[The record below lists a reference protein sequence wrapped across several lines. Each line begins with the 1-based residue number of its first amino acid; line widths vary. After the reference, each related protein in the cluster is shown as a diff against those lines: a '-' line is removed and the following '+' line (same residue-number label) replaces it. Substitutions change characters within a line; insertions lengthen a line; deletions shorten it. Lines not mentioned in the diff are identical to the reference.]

1 MEKRNLAD
9 FINFSENP
17 IDDISW
23 NNEMRNE
30 YNKNGI
36 LSLKNFLTEYS
47 IGILKEESISKIEYA
62 YFNPKEHNVYLKPGD
77 NSFPKNHPR
86 NINVFSSKGCI
97 TDDII
102 DKQSPLR
109 VIYNSL
115 IFKHFISVV
124 TGQEKL
130 FPYKDKLSSINI
142 HYARKGEE
150 LGWHFDNSS
159 FAITLMINDVSIG
172 GEFEYTSQIRGE
184 KILKT
189 KEYQNVFNVLND
201 NFSTKIASM
210 KAGGLLLFNGKNS
223 MHRVTKVKCNET
235 RVLAVL
241 AYNNQPGVSLS
252 NSAQMTFYGK
262 TDN

>member
-1 MEKRNLAD
+1 MEKTDLAD

-130 FPYKDKLSSINI
+130 FPYEDKLSSINI
-142 HYARKGEE
+142 HYARQGEE

>member
-1 MEKRNLAD
+1 MEKTDLAD

-47 IGILKEESISKIEYA
+47 IGMLKEESISKIEYA

-130 FPYKDKLSSINI
+130 FPYEDKLSSINI

-241 AYNNQPGVSLS
+241 AYNNQSGVSLS

>member
-1 MEKRNLAD
+1 
-9 FINFSENP
+9 
-17 IDDISW
+17 
-23 NNEMRNE
+23 MRNE

-47 IGILKEESISKIEYA
+47 IGMLKEESISKIEYA

-77 NSFPKNHPR
+77 NSFPKDHPR

-102 DKQSPLR
+102 SKQSPLR

-130 FPYKDKLSSINI
+130 FPYEDKLSSINI

-172 GEFEYTSQIRGE
+172 GEFEYTKPLRGSS
-184 KILKT
+184 INQS
-189 KEYQNVFNVLND
+189 KEFENISNVLN
-201 NFSTKIASM
+201 
-210 KAGGLLLFNGKNS
+210 
-223 MHRVTKVKCNET
+223 
-235 RVLAVL
+235 
-241 AYNNQPGVSLS
+241 
-252 NSAQMTFYGK
+252 GK
-262 TDN
+262 TEIFLNNMSLGGRGYNLVLEYGEKG

>member
-1 MEKRNLAD
+1 MEKTDLAD

-47 IGILKEESISKIEYA
+47 IGMLKEESISKIEYA

-102 DKQSPLR
+102 DKQSSLR

-115 IFKHFISVV
+115 IFKNFISVV

-130 FPYKDKLSSINI
+130 FPYEDKLSSINI
-142 HYARKGEE
+142 HYARQGEE